1 MKTKLVVLSSLAALA
16 LVGCQDSKEESDTK
30 EKEQSVEV
38 QKNKE
43 EVTEQVE
50 KEKDDHSSPKEQNT
64 NTPQE
69 DKIVEED
76 KSIQEEEKEEK
87 HHSHSEDNQLALKA
101 EDIIVTYFNAISL
114 GDSKTLEKLDPSAVS
129 ENEQLKKLFE
139 SSKVMAEIIK
149 MEKVTVNDSQAKY
162 KLDVKIYTKEE
173 DNNFTNNTSKYTM
186 LLDLKKGTIM
196 EKEITATNY
205 LE

>member
-50 KEKDDHSSPKEQNT
+50 KEKDDHPTPKEENT

-76 KSIQEEEKEEK
+76 KSIQEEKEEK

-114 GDSKTLEKLDPSAVS
+114 GDSKTLDKLDPSAVS

-173 DNNFTNNTSKYTM
+173 DSNFTNNTSKYTM
-186 LLDLKKGTIM
+186 LLDLKKGTIV